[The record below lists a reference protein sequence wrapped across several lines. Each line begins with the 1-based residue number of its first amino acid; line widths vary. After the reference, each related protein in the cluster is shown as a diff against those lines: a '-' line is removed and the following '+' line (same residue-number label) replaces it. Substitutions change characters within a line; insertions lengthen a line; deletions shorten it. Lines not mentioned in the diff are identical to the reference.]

1 VPLSHQQERLVPTLQ
16 PEPSDDLRDE
26 VRWLYHNGAIYD
38 DILAYYADYLDNAT
52 LAQLLDDV
60 HLVDSFV
67 LRRSVRTLLALR
79 RAGAIPTSRSGRDSA
94 DRPTDRA

>member
-1 VPLSHQQERLVPTLQ
+1 MPTLQ
-16 PEPSDDLRDE
+16 PEPSDDLREE

-52 LAQLLDDV
+52 LAKLLDDV

-79 RAGAIPTSRSGRDSA
+79 RAGGIPSHRDAQSP
-94 DRPTDRA
+94 DRQSSQKRR